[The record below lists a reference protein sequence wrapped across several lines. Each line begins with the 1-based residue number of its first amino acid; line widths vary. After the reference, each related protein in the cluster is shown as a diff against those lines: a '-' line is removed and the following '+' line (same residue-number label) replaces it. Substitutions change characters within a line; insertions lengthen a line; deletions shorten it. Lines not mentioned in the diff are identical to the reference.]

1 MKYFLLLFFVCSTLH
16 AQNIKILD
24 GDTIHIAKVKYR
36 FHGIDAPEISQICKK
51 NNNNVKC
58 GDAIKAKVN

>member
-1 MKYFLLLFFVCSTLH
+1 MKYFLFFFFVCSTLH

-51 NNNNVKC
+51 IIITLNAESYQSKS
-58 GDAIKAKVN
+58 